1 MAMSFLRPALAG
13 SLLAVALAAPI
24 AAQEAEAPARTG
36 LGFGVK
42 AGFGIEP
49 TQFVIG
55 AQYSLGKSLGIVRV
69 VPNTD
74 IGFGDGITTWDLSV
88 DFLLRLIVADNGF
101 GFYGGAAPTMG
112 IVSGGNHDDTNFG
125 FSLVVGTQLPL
136 MKAHATNLE
145 ARFGTG
151 DIPDFRLLLTLIF

>member
-1 MAMSFLRPALAG
+1 MTTSFLRPALAG
-13 SLLAVALAAPI
+13 FLLAIALAAPV

-42 AGFGIEP
+42 AGVGIEP
-49 TQFVIG
+49 TQFVLG

-69 VPNTD
+69 VPNTH
-74 IGFGDGITTWDLSV
+74 IGFGDGGTIWDLNV

-101 GFYGGAAPTMG
+101 GFYGGGAPTVAF
-112 IVSGGNHDDTNFG
+112 VSDHDTDFG

-136 MKAHATNLE
+136 MKAHATNIE

-151 DIPDFRLLLTLIF
+151 SLPDFRLLLTLVF